1 MAGAAKLASHFS
13 QPWAAQVPPGRSRVT
28 ITQVVLHHAS
38 RYSDFYESLHSKP
51 HAYEVFGLFPSKA
64 GHSAAR
70 VCFPDACGQLGA
82 AVISC

>member
-38 RYSDFYESLHSKP
+38 EYSDFSESLHSKP
-51 HAYEVFGLFPSKA
+51 HAYEVLGLFPRKA
-64 GHSAAR
+64 GHSVA
-70 VCFPDACGQLGA
+70 
-82 AVISC
+82 